1 MQRPL
6 EPSQKS
12 LSAIAT
18 FVGAASDFED
28 VAITGMTHN
37 SMVIEEGDIF
47 LALPGANAHGAS
59 FWATAQERGAR
70 AVLTDQYGA
79 TLISN
84 FPTLVVDNPRRSAG
98 NLSAWFYDEPMRD
111 LFSVGITGTN
121 GKTTT
126 TTLLHQIWSFAGRE
140 SGLIGTVD
148 TRIGAEIVPSIRTT
162 PESCDLQALVATM
175 RERHVQNFAMEV
187 SSHALSL
194 ERIRGSHFS
203 VVGFTNLS
211 QDHLDFH
218 HTMEEYFLTK
228 AGLFSYEYTDLA
240 VINMDDV
247 YGRRLADFAE
257 VPIMKLS
264 RLDPRADWSYASFQ
278 PHQRGNDISIRGK
291 GGKLIEGWLPLYGEY
306 NLDNALMAIAIACES
321 GIDPL
326 DIQALLPRLVGA
338 AGRLESIDL
347 GQEFGAFVDYAHTP
361 DAVTRVLQT
370 FRQMSTGKVI
380 AVLGCGGDRDK
391 SKRPLMGRALLDGS
405 DVAIF
410 TSDNPRSEDPQI
422 ILNQMTDSL
431 TVGYPNVEI
440 LDRRIAIEHAVAQAG
455 PGDVVVILGK
465 GHETGQEIAGV
476 VNSFDD
482 RLVLGAAIEGR
493 A

>member
-1 MQRPL
+1 MERPL

-12 LSAIAT
+12 LSTIAT

-28 VAITGMTHN
+28 VAITGMTHD
-37 SMVIEEGDIF
+37 STAIEGGDIF
-47 LALPGANAHGAS
+47 LALPGAQVHGAS
-59 FWATAQERGAR
+59 FWAKAKERGAR
-70 AVLTDQYGA
+70 AVITDPYGA

-98 NLSAWFYDEPMRD
+98 D

-140 SGLIGTVD
+140 SGLIGTVE

-175 RERHVQNFAMEV
+175 RERHLQNFTMEV

-218 HTMEEYFLTK
+218 HTMEEYFLAK
-228 AGLFSYEYTDLA
+228 AGLFSYEYADLA

-247 YGRRLADFAE
+247 YGRRLADLAE
-257 VPIMKLS
+257 VPIVKLS
-264 RLDPRADWSYASFQ
+264 RRDPHADWSYASFQ
-278 PHQRGNDISIRGK
+278 PHLRGNDISIRGT
-291 GGKLIEGWLPLYGEY
+291 GGLLIEGWLPLHGEY

-321 GIDPL
+321 GIDPI
-326 DIQALLPRLVGA
+326 DVQALLPKLVGA
-338 AGRLESIDL
+338 VGRLESIDL
-347 GQEFGAFVDYAHTP
+347 DQDFGAFVDYAHTP
-361 DAVTRVLQT
+361 DAVTRVLQAC
-370 FRQMSTGKVI
+370 RQMSTGKVI

-410 TSDNPRSEDPQI
+410 TSDNPRSEDPQM
-422 ILNQMTDSL
+422 ILNQMTASL
-431 TVGYPNVEI
+431 HVDYPNVEI
-440 LDRRIAIEHAVAQAG
+440 VDRRIAIEHAVAQAG
-455 PGDVVVILGK
+455 PGDIVVILGK

-476 VNSFDD
+476 VHSFDD
-482 RLVLGAAIEGR
+482 RVVLGAAIEDR